1 MSDSHICAVCGKP
14 IDPKE
19 SRFVDTHKGTQIHV
33 HDGCKAK
40 A

>member
-1 MSDSHICAVCGKP
+1 MSQSVTCAVCGKP

-19 SRFVDTHKGTQIHV
+19 SRFVDKAKGTTIHV
-33 HDGCKAK
+33 HTGCKAK